1 MGRVRRSTPHS
12 KVPLH
17 RLVRA
22 NPELARRWLVVLALA
37 GCTALVVGSS
47 ITSAEA
53 ARSRWGRTV
62 PVLVTVSPIRAGL
75 PFGSQVELR
84 RWPAAIAPPGALS
97 EITPGASP
105 LVDLEAGV
113 PLTPSVVSR
122 TGAAAGDQEVAAGE
136 IVVTKP
142 PAVHGGDDISQLQG
156 ELLKGAGVFFG
167 GQAGGF
173 EKVVAQGEAGGDLG
187 VKQEAVAPAGGATG
201 LPAGQ
206 GAIGGH
212 AGFRQAAGAEKRPA
226 GRIAKQVGREGVEAA
241 GGAVTRGGRGGD
253 LQDAGRVGS
262 RQNQGIDFVAGIARG
277 EAGKGAGLARR

>member
-1 MGRVRRSTPHS
+1 MDAP
-12 KVPLH
+12 
-17 RLVRA
+17 
-22 NPELARRWLVVLALA
+22 PERGIAIAEIALQEPAAKGLGQIEPPQIVEVEDLFQKA
-37 GCTALVVGSS
+37 GETQTGPVDMVGVNQVD
-47 ITSAEA
+47 
-53 ARSRWGRTV
+53 V
-62 PVLVTVSPIRAGL
+62 PV
-75 PFGSQVELR
+75 
-84 RWPAAIAPPGALS
+84 
-97 EITPGASP
+97 
-105 LVDLEAGV
+105 
-113 PLTPSVVSR
+113 
-122 TGAAAGDQEVAAGE
+122 AGDQEVAAGE
-136 IVVTKP
+136 IVVTEP
-142 PAVHGGDDISQLQG
+142 LPVHGGDDISQLQG